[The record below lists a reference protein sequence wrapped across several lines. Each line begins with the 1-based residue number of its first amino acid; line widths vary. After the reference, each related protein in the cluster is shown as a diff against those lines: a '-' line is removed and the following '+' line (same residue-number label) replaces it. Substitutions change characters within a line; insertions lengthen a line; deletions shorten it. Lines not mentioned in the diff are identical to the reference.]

1 MTMASRSISF
11 PAHRRAAGFTLTELL
26 ISLVLGL
33 FTVTAVISVLVGGS
47 ETFRT
52 NDALSRMQEN
62 GRFALEIMRRDLRE
76 AGFTGC
82 RRTLRAELP
91 RPPAGVAVGPDVGVI
106 RNTLNPPPAGGADPL
121 SFAFNFADSIVGY
134 EATGD
139 GTGASWTAGDAAM
152 PAAAANPLITAA
164 LDDSDIVIVVA
175 PRGPGVGVAGVLGP
189 AIIPIDP
196 GSDIAA
202 GDVVLLTDCSRGAIM
217 EVTAVGGGGVSL
229 GHGVGPGTPGN
240 YTVEIGAGAFGV
252 GAEVFP
258 IERAAY
264 YVANSP
270 VTGRRAL
277 FRNNQEIASDIEDL
291 EVEYGIDTNADARIN
306 QYVTAA
312 NVAPI
317 VTAAGI
323 LGPGESPWEYVR
335 AARIHLLLSSGEEDN
350 LAEVPVAGLNY
361 AGGTFN
367 APAGDRR
374 LFQVF
379 SATVSLRNRLL

>member
-1 MTMASRSISF
+1 
-11 PAHRRAAGFTLTELL
+11 
-26 ISLVLGL
+26 
-33 FTVTAVISVLVGGS
+33 
-47 ETFRT
+47 
-52 NDALSRMQEN
+52 
-62 GRFALEIMRRDLRE
+62 
-76 AGFTGC
+76 
-82 RRTLRAELP
+82 
-91 RPPAGVAVGPDVGVI
+91 
-106 RNTLNPPPAGGADPL
+106 
-121 SFAFNFADSIVGY
+121 
-134 EATGD
+134 
-139 GTGASWTAGDAAM
+139 M

-164 LDDSDIVIVVA
+164 LDDSDIVIVIA
-175 PRGPGVGVAGVLGP
+175 PRGRGVGVAGPPLAPAELPVL
-189 AIIPIDP
+189 AP
-196 GSDIAA
+196 GEFAP
-202 GDVVLLTDCSRGAIM
+202 GDVVMVTDCSSAAIM
-217 EVTAVGGGGVSL
+217 EVTGI
-229 GHGVGPGTPGN
+229 GVGVLQHAAGAGTPGN
-240 YTVEIGAGAFGV
+240 YMVEIGGGFGV

-258 IERAAY
+258 IERVAY
-264 YVANSP
+264 YVADSP

-306 QYVTAA
+306 QYVTAD

>member
-1 MTMASRSISF
+1 
-11 PAHRRAAGFTLTELL
+11 
-26 ISLVLGL
+26 
-33 FTVTAVISVLVGGS
+33 GGS

-91 RPPAGVAVGPDVGVI
+91 RPPAGTLALDVGVI
-106 RNTLNPPPAGGADPL
+106 RNTLNPAPAGGVDPL
-121 SFAFNFADSIVGY
+121 SFAFNFAEPILGY

-139 GTGASWTAGDAAM
+139 GTGASWTAGDVTM

-175 PRGPGVGVAGVLGP
+175 PRGPGVSLPPGAPAPVA
-189 AIIPIDP
+189 ATNFDIPVTNPDEFAV
-196 GSDIAA
+196 GDI
-202 GDVVLLTDCSRGAIM
+202 VMITNCSNGAIM
-217 EVTAVGGGGVSL
+217 EVTGIVGGAL
-229 GHGVGPGTPGN
+229 QHAAAAGTPGN
-240 YTVEIGAGAFGV
+240 YMVEIGGGYNE
-252 GAEVFP
+252 GSEVLQ
-258 IERAAY
+258 IERVAY
-264 YVANSP
+264 YIADSP

>member
-1 MTMASRSISF
+1 MQ
-11 PAHRRAAGFTLTELL
+11 
-26 ISLVLGL
+26 V
-33 FTVTAVISVLVGGS
+33 
-47 ETFRT
+47 T
-52 NDALSRMQEN
+52 NDAGNL
-62 GRFALEIMRRDLRE
+62 AHV
-76 AGFTGC
+76 T
-82 RRTLRAELP
+82 
-91 RPPAGVAVGPDVGVI
+91 
-106 RNTLNPPPAGGADPL
+106 
-121 SFAFNFADSIVGY
+121 
-134 EATGD
+134 
-139 GTGASWTAGDAAM
+139 
-152 PAAAANPLITAA
+152 
-164 LDDSDIVIVVA
+164 
-175 PRGPGVGVAGVLGP
+175 GVGA
-189 AIIPIDP
+189 
-196 GSDIAA
+196 
-202 GDVVLLTDCSRGAIM
+202 
-217 EVTAVGGGGVSL
+217 
-229 GHGVGPGTPGN
+229 PGN
-240 YTVEIGAGAFGV
+240 YMEEIGGGFRV
-252 GAEVFP
+252 GSEVFP

-264 YVANSP
+264 YIANSP

-350 LAEVPVAGLNY
+350 LAEVPITNLRY
-361 AGGTFN
+361 ADGTFD